1 MNDACKIKVAGRPC
15 ESCPWRKDRDACD
28 IPEFSLRL
36 SEKLAATCPDEKNM
50 GPDFGAS
57 WFACHLSHE
66 GSEMPCAGWL
76 AMVGH
81 AHPSVRMA
89 VRERR
94 LSPEALHPPS
104 DGPDLHE
111 RYCDVL
117 EKLRRT
123 ADEDAEVEGDNGSH
137 P

>member
-1 MNDACKIKVAGRPC
+1 MDRSQTSKVKVARRPC
-15 ESCPWRKDRDACD
+15 ESCPWRKDRDARD
-28 IPEFSLRL
+28 IPDFSLEL
-36 SEKLAATCPDEKNM
+36 AEKLAASCPDERNM

-57 WFACHLSHE
+57 WFACHLSRAN
-66 GSEMPCAGWL
+66 GEMPCAGWL
-76 AMVGH
+76 AMVGL

-89 VRERR
+89 LREKR
-94 LSPEALHPPS
+94 LSPEAVHPPS
-104 DGPDLHE
+104 DGPVLHE

-123 ADEDAEVEGDNGSH
+123 VKKTAA

>member
-1 MNDACKIKVAGRPC
+1 MSDACKIKVAGRPC
-15 ESCPWRKDRDACD
+15 ESCPWRKDKDARD
-28 IPEFSLRL
+28 IPEFSLEL
-36 SEKLAATCPDEKNM
+36 AEKLAATCPDERNM

-81 AHPSVRMA
+81 AHPQVRMA
-89 VRERR
+89 VSEGR
-94 LSPEALHPPS
+94 LNPEALHPPS

-111 RYCDVL
+111 KYCDVL
-117 EKLRRT
+117 EKLRQT
-123 ADEDAEVEGDNGSH
+123 VDEGAKVGSDSGSSR
-137 P
+137 